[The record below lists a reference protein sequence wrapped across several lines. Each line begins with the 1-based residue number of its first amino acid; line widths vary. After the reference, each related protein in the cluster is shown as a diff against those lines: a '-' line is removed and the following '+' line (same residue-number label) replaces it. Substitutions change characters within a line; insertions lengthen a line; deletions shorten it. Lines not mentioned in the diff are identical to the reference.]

1 MNSLSFSANLNV
13 VKKLLLSIVFA
24 SALVMTFAAVAL
36 PDDLPAKRQPYPEF
50 NLSGYD
56 LSYCTPL
63 SRSASKLD
71 PKIKTKIYWYND
83 LNEPVVILWVW
94 SSGSARF
101 VKRVLPGKG
110 YYTAFFAS
118 QGMALIAES
127 RQKCIFT
134 GEVEADDDGKR
145 FDMSDVVVYTTKKN
159 AGF

>member
-1 MNSLSFSANLNV
+1 M
-13 VKKLLLSIVFA
+13 
-24 SALVMTFAAVAL
+24 
-36 PDDLPAKRQPYPEF
+36 
-50 NLSGYD
+50 
-56 LSYCTPL
+56 
-63 SRSASKLD
+63 LD

-101 VKRVLPGKG
+101 VTRVLPGKG

-127 RQKCIFT
+127 RQKSIFT
-134 GEVEADDDGKR
+134 GEIEAGDDGKR